1 MNGLGCGSAAN
12 LVGID
17 GDLMAPPAQTLGR
30 ENQVAFGSSA
40 LGVKAARQQSYS
52 HPDRAFAGR
61 AKASCGRLFPV
72 LFFCR
77 GCEVGK

>member
-1 MNGLGCGSAAN
+1 MNGQCCGFGAN

-17 GDLMAPPAQTLGR
+17 RDLVPPPAQTLGR
-30 ENQVAFGSSA
+30 ENQVAFGPSA

-52 HPDRAFAGR
+52 HSGRAFAGR
-61 AKASCGRLFPV
+61 AEASCGRHFPV
-72 LFFCR
+72 LFFCW